1 MIKKSPPYQCLN
13 SWMRSEIVKAFTRS
27 GVKWTLCTMKN
38 LEMVHSTQKLK
49 NECKLLSSSVNLF
62 PYLFVLQI
70 GFSAMEEYI
79 VFHMQ

>member
-1 MIKKSPPYQCLN
+1 
-13 SWMRSEIVKAFTRS
+13 
-27 GVKWTLCTMKN
+27 MKN
-38 LEMVHSTQKLK
+38 LEMVHSTQKLQ